1 MKTISKH
8 FASLKE
14 AEKYQSRLINKWDYV
29 QLVQLPLFRENGL
42 YMWNVK

>member
-1 MKTISKH
+1 MKTIAKH

-14 AEKYQSRLINKWDYV
+14 AEKYQSRLINEWDYV
-29 QLVQLPLFRENGL
+29 QLVQFPLFSENGL